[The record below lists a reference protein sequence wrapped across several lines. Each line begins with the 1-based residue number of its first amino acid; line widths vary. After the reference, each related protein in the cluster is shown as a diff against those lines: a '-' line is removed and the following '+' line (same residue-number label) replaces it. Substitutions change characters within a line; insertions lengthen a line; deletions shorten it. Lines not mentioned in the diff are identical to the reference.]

1 MSTWTKLIGT
11 IVVAAALLVPVAQ
24 ADDWARDGIAASEVA
39 GSTHPDNRAEARGP
53 GAIAAQQASST
64 PVRPD
69 DRAGARGPGALTPTL
84 VVESTS
90 SGFDWSAAAIG
101 MVGGMGAAL
110 LLTGALLL
118 FFGQRS
124 RASTA

>member
-1 MSTWTKLIGT
+1 MSIRTNLVGT

-24 ADDWARDGIAASEVA
+24 ADDWARDGIAASGVA
-39 GSTHPDNRAEARGP
+39 GSTHPDNRAEPRGP
-53 GAIAAQQASST
+53 GAIAAQQAAST

-69 DRAGARGPGALTPTL
+69 DRAGARGPGALTPTV

-101 MVGGMGAAL
+101 MIGGMGAAL
-110 LLTGALLL
+110 LLTGALFLL
-118 FFGQRS
+118 LGQRS
-124 RASTA
+124 RARTA

>member
-1 MSTWTKLIGT
+1 MSIRTNVVGT

-53 GAIAAQQASST
+53 GAIAAQQAAST
-64 PVRPD
+64 PVHPD
-69 DRAGARGPGALTPTL
+69 DRAGARGPGALTPTP

-110 LLTGALLL
+110 LLTGALFLL
-118 FFGQRS
+118 LGQRS
-124 RASTA
+124 RPRTV

>member
-1 MSTWTKLIGT
+1 MSIRKNLVGT
-11 IVVAAALLVPVAQ
+11 IVVAAALLAPVAQ
-24 ADDWARDGIAASEVA
+24 ADDWAKDGIAASEVA

-53 GAIAAQQASST
+53 GAIAAQQAAST

-69 DRAGARGPGALTPTL
+69 DRDGARGPGALTPTP

-90 SGFDWSAAAIG
+90 SGFDWNAAVIG

-110 LLTGALLL
+110 LLTGAMFLLL
-118 FFGQRS
+118 GQRS